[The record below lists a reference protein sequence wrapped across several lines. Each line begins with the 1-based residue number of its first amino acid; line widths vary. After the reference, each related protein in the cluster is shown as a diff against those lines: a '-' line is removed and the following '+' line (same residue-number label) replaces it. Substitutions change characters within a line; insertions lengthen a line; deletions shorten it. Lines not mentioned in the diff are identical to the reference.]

1 MTDSASRATRPFAAT
16 VLYRRYVLGLLLVVM
31 TLNYADR
38 YVIGILMPQI
48 KSDLGLSDTQ
58 IGFITGAAFTLFYA
72 LLGVPIAR
80 LADRRSRRRIIA
92 AALALWSLM
101 TCLCGLARSFVQLA
115 IFRVLVGI
123 GEAGCTPPSHSLI
136 SDYFSPKER
145 AMAMAVLGLGSSLG
159 VFLAFLV
166 GGWITDAYGWRV
178 TLVAFGAPGVPIALV
193 VHFTLRD
200 PPRGHSE
207 GLEVAEKAPRMY
219 PAFRSLLTK
228 RTFIYMVLGGSMYG
242 MVSTALLA
250 WLPSFYTRTHG
261 LEIAT
266 VGTWLAFTKALPH
279 AAGTLLGGLLASR
292 LAKYGEKPPIYLC
305 AGVQV
310 LAAPFYALVLLVPDP
325 TAALL
330 WLIVPA
336 CVGVM
341 QGPVL
346 FATIQGV
353 AEVRTRAVASAL
365 MILIINL
372 IAGIIGP
379 QSVGV
384 ASDFLAGSL
393 GADSL
398 GVSLLIVCVTC
409 SLGSAALFY
418 LASRSIEQD
427 LVLPGSAV
435 KSAEV

>member
-1 MTDSASRATRPFAAT
+1 MTDSTSSSSGPFVATKR
-16 VLYRRYVLGLLLVVM
+16 YRRYVLGLLLLVM

-38 YVIGILMPQI
+38 YVIGILLPQI
-48 KSDLGLSDTQ
+48 KSDLALTDTE

-72 LLGVPIAR
+72 LLGVPIAS
-80 LADRRSRRRIIA
+80 LADRRSRKKIIA
-92 AALALWSLM
+92 WALALWSLM

-115 IFRVLVGI
+115 VFRVLVGI
-123 GEAGCTPPSHSLI
+123 GEAGCTPPSHSLV
-136 SDYFSPKER
+136 SDYFSPGER

-166 GGWITDAYGWRV
+166 GGWITDTYGWRV
-178 TLVAFGAPGVPIALV
+178 TLISFGAPGVLIALLV
-193 VHFTLRD
+193 YATLRD
-200 PPRGHSE
+200 PPRGHSD
-207 GLEVAEKAPRMY
+207 GVQAAAKAPPMLR
-219 PAFRSLLTK
+219 AFRKLLEK
-228 RTFIYMVLGGSMYG
+228 RTFRYMVLGGSMYG
-242 MVSTALLA
+242 MVSTALLV

-261 LEIAT
+261 LEVAT

-279 AAGTLLGGLLASR
+279 AAGTLLGGLLAGR
-292 LAKYGEKPPIYLC
+292 LAKYGAEPPIFLC
-305 AGVQV
+305 AGVQLV
-310 LAAPFYALVLLVPDP
+310 AAPFYALVLLAANP

-353 AEVRTRAVASAL
+353 ADVRTRAVASAL

-372 IAGIIGP
+372 ISGIIGP

-393 GADSL
+393 GDDAL
-398 GVSLLIVCVTC
+398 GMALLVIAVVC
-409 SLGSAALFY
+409 SLGAAGFFY
-418 LASRSIEQD
+418 LASRSIEKD
-427 LVLPGSAV
+427 LLHSQP
-435 KSAEV
+435 